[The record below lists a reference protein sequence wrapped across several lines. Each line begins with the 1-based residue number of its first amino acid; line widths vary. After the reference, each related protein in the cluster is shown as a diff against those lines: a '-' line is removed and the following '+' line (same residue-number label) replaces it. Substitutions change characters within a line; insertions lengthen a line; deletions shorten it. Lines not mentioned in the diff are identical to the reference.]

1 MLKNNFKIAWRSF
14 AKNRQFTFLNLLGL
28 STGLACALLI
38 YLWVNNELQVDRFH
52 QKDSQLYQVLANM
65 KNSNEV
71 RTIPET
77 NVLLARTL
85 KTEMPEVAY
94 ASAALN
100 SSFFGNITLSSKENN
115 IKAAGQFVEPDFLQ
129 MFTYPLLHG
138 NLSQVLTEK
147 NSIVISEKLALK
159 LFNTT
164 ENLVGKSIL
173 WQHGKQYVISGI
185 LDDVPASSSVQFDF
199 LIPFENFLD
208 SNPWEKDWGNSD
220 PNTYLVLKKGTNI
233 DRFNQKLA
241 GFIQTKL
248 EKSNQTLF
256 ARPYAEGYLFGRY
269 ENGVQSGGRIEYVKL
284 FSLIAL
290 FILVIAC
297 INFMNL
303 STAKASQRLKEVGIK
318 KAVGA
323 SRKSLIM
330 QYLGESVLMTFLSL
344 VIAILILV
352 LVLPQ
357 FNVITGKQLSLGFDI
372 NLIAA
377 ILGVTVITG
386 LLSGSYPALYLS
398 GFNPAVVLKGK
409 LKSSA
414 GELWIRKGLVIFQF
428 TLSVILI
435 IAMLVV
441 YQQIQYIQT
450 KNTGYDKDNILS
462 FNMTGTSPENTNA
475 LLAEAKNIPGV
486 VNISS
491 MDHNS
496 LISSFGNS
504 APTWDGKDPKTVI
517 QFGNIGINYDMI
529 ETLGLQIKS
538 GRSFS
543 RKISSDS
550 LEVILNEAAVEAMG
564 IKDPIGKRMDV
575 FGDGRRKIVGVV
587 KNFHFQSLHENV
599 KPFAL
604 RLSPN
609 TDAVMAKI
617 KAGTEKQT
625 IDQLQLLYQKYHP
638 GYSFDYRF
646 LDDDYQ
652 AQYVSEK
659 RVAILSRYFGGLAI
673 LISCLG
679 LFGLAAFTAE
689 RRFKE
694 IGIRKVLGASA
705 SGVVLLL
712 SKDFLKLVF
721 LAVVIAFPLSWLAM
735 NQWLKGFAYRTS
747 IHISIFL
754 IAGISIILITL
765 FTVSFQ
771 AVKAALANPVK
782 SLRSE

>member
-1 MLKNNFKIAWRSF
+1 MLKNNLKIAWRSF
-14 AKNRQFTFLNLLGL
+14 IKNRQFTLLNLVGL

-38 YLWVNNELQVDRFH
+38 YLWVHDELQVDRFH
-52 QKDSQLYQVLANM
+52 QKDSQLYQVMANL

-71 RTIPET
+71 KTIPET

-85 KTEMPEVAY
+85 KTEMPEVEY
-94 ASAALN
+94 ASAALK
-100 SSFFGNITLSSKENN
+100 SSFFGNISLSAKENN
-115 IKAAGQFVEPDFLQ
+115 IKAAGQFVEPDFLR

-138 NLSQVLTEK
+138 DLNHVLTDK
-147 NSIVISEKLALK
+147 NSIVISETLAEK
-159 LFNTT
+159 LFHTT
-164 ENLVGKSIL
+164 ENLIGKTIL
-173 WQHGKQYVISGI
+173 WQHDKQYIISGI
-185 LDDVPASSSVQFDF
+185 LNNVPANSSVQFDF
-199 LIPFENFLD
+199 LIPFDNFLD
-208 SNPWEKDWGNSD
+208 SNPWEKDWGNGD
-220 PNTYLVLKKGTNI
+220 PSTYVVLKKGTNV

-241 GFIQTKL
+241 GFMQTKL
-248 EKSNQTLF
+248 KESNWTLF
-256 ARPYAEGYLFGRY
+256 ARQYAKGYLYGKY
-269 ENGVQSGGRIEYVKL
+269 ENGVQAGGRIEYVQL

-323 SRKSLIM
+323 SRNSLIV
-330 QYLGESVLMTFLSL
+330 QHLNESLLMTFLSL
-344 VIAILILV
+344 LVAIVFVILL
-352 LVLPQ
+352 LPQ
-357 FNVITGKQLSLGFDI
+357 FNSITGKQLALHFNA
-372 NLIAA
+372 NLIALLLA
-377 ILGVTVITG
+377 VTLLTG

-409 LKSSA
+409 LKSSV
-414 GELWIRKGLVIFQF
+414 GELWVRKGLVVFQF

-450 KNTGYDKDNILS
+450 KNTGYNKDNILS
-462 FNMTGTSPENTNA
+462 FDMTGTSPENTNTF
-475 LLAEAKNIPGV
+475 LAEAKNIPGV

-496 LISSFGNS
+496 LIGSFGSSMPN
-504 APTWDGKDPKTVI
+504 WEGKDPKTVI
-517 QFGNIGINYDMI
+517 VFGNVGINYNMV
-529 ETLGLQIKS
+529 ETLGLQIES

-543 RKISSDS
+543 RKISTNG

-564 IKDPIGKRMDV
+564 IKNPIGKWVDV
-575 FGDGRRKIVGVV
+575 FGDGRRKIVGIV
-587 KNFHFQSLHENV
+587 KDFHFQSMHENV

-604 RLSPN
+604 RLSQN
-609 TDAVMAKI
+609 TAAIMAKI

-625 IDQLQLLYQKYHP
+625 TDQLQQLYQKYHP

-652 AQYVSEK
+652 AQYVAEK
-659 RVAILSRYFGGLAI
+659 RVATLSKYFGALAI

-694 IGIRKVLGASA
+694 IGVRKVLGASA
-705 SGVVLLL
+705 SSVVLLL
-712 SKDFLKLVF
+712 SKDFLKLV
-721 LAVVIAFPLSWLAM
+721 LIAVVIAFPLSWLAM

-747 IHISIFL
+747 IGINVFL
-754 IAGISIILITL
+754 IAGVSIMFITL
-765 FTVSFQ
+765 ITVSFQ

-782 SLRSE
+782 SLKVE

>member
-754 IAGISIILITL
+754 IAGIPIILITL